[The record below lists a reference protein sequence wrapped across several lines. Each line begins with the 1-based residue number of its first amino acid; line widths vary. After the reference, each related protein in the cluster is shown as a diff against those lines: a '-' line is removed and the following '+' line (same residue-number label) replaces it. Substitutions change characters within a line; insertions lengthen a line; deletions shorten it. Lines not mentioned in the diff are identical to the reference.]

1 MEEKVLGGGYRNHPV
16 SVSKCLLA

>member
-1 MEEKVLGGGYRNHPV
+1 MGEKVLGGGYRNHPV